1 MSIRN
6 RWIDSA
12 ENGIVFVSN
21 SFGRLSSLEREPKGR
36 EWWGENMFTIIKC
49 RFHSSYG
56 LRCKRTYYIRIA
68 FRHDFFPSSLIVF
81 FVIREESHHS
91 FNRSMTST
99 IFRTKKKKKEKK
111 GNNWNYRDSFSLYLF
126 FSLFTTLVLQSM
138 EFSGKRLE
146 ISEKREIYR
155 LFFLPILIFFT
166 YIFTIQKIILNCPA
180 YTFLSKSTI
189 LCHEAFKEISNLT
202 RRIIIEE
209 QSKESFFD

>member
-1 MSIRN
+1 MK
-6 RWIDSA
+6 
-12 ENGIVFVSN
+12 
-21 SFGRLSSLEREPKGR
+21 LP
-36 EWWGENMFTIIKC
+36 
-49 RFHSSYG
+49 RF
-56 LRCKRTYYIRIA
+56 
-68 FRHDFFPSSLIVF
+68 FFFLFI
-81 FVIREESHHS
+81 
-91 FNRSMTST
+91 
-99 IFRTKKKKKEKK
+99 
-111 GNNWNYRDSFSLYLF
+111 F

-209 QSKESFFD
+209 QSKESYFRLTKSVYRISGKIVGYSWREYSLFRCN

>member
-1 MSIRN
+1 
-6 RWIDSA
+6 
-12 ENGIVFVSN
+12 
-21 SFGRLSSLEREPKGR
+21 
-36 EWWGENMFTIIKC
+36 MFTFIKC

-56 LRCKRTYYIRIA
+56 LRCERTYYIRIA

-99 IFRTKKKKKEKK
+99 IFRTKKKKKKK
-111 GNNWNYRDSFSLYLF
+111 RVIIEIIAILFLFIYF
-126 FSLFTTLVLQSM
+126 FSLFTTLVLQFM

-155 LFFLPILIFFT
+155 LFFLSILIFFT

>member
-1 MSIRN
+1 MFLFRIRSEGYRRSNGNRKAGNGGEKTCLRSLNVVSILVTASGAKGR
-6 RWIDSA
+6 IT
-12 ENGIVFVSN
+12 
-21 SFGRLSSLEREPKGR
+21 FGSRFATIFSLRLSSSFL
-36 EWWGENMFTIIKC
+36 
-49 RFHSSYG
+49 SYG
-56 LRCKRTYYIRIA
+56 KKVTIRLID
-68 FRHDFFPSSLIVF
+68 RWPVLFFE
-81 FVIREESHHS
+81 R
-91 FNRSMTST
+91 
-99 IFRTKKKKKEKK
+99 KKKKEKK

-155 LFFLPILIFFT
+155 LFFLSILIFYT

-209 QSKESFFD
+209 QLKESFFD